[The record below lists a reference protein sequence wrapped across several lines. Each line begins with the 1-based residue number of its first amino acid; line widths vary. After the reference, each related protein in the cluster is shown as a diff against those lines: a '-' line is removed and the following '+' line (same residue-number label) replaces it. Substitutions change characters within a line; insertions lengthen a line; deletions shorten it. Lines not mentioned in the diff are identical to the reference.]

1 MIKTTNEILTQ
12 LKELTKDMSDDTT
25 LKFIEDVTDTL
36 NDKDKVDVDSVNK
49 EWEEKY
55 NTLDS
60 EWRNKYKERFF
71 TQSEENE
78 KKQANADSEKEAEE
92 NKTYKYDDLF
102 KSER

>member
-1 MIKTTNEILTQ
+1 MIKTTNEILSQ
-12 LKELTKDMSDDTT
+12 LKELTKDMTDDTT
-25 LKFIEDVTDTL
+25 LSFIEDVTDTL
-36 NDKDKVDVDSVNK
+36 NDKDKLDVDSVNK

-71 TQSEENE
+71 TQSEENQ
-78 KKQANADSEKEAEE
+78 KANADSEKTETEE

>member
-12 LKELTKDMSDDTT
+12 LKELTKDMTDDTT
-25 LKFIEDVTDTL
+25 LSFIEDVTDTL

-55 NTLDS
+55 NNLDS

-71 TQSEENE
+71 MQSEENQ
-78 KKQANADSEKEAEE
+78 KANADSEKTETEE
-92 NKTYKYDDLF
+92 IKTYKYDDLF